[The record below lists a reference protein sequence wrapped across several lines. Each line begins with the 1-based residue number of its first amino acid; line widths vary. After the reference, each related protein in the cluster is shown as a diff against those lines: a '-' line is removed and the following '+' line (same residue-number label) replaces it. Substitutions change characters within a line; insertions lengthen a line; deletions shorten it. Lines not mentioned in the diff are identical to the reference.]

1 MPGSLTLSQISTNEL
16 RDMNNNV
23 MMSDG
28 ALTGNV
34 VFPAGHVIQTVY
46 SFNTPH
52 GQSTGT
58 QYLYDNNVSNTS
70 TTGTPLTSIT
80 TKQNNTLLMVTLDYF
95 YESGEHTTNGFVT
108 LQSHL
113 RYSTDSVLTNATEVL
128 IHYMMNDT
136 RAGGDLPQQTFNNI
150 HVLRPL
156 QLSNTKNDVYYF
168 GIKLVPGSTNM
179 GTDYYNG
186 TLPMVL
192 KIEEISL

>member
-1 MPGSLTLSQISTNEL
+1 MSGTITVGDKILASHDNVSGKLSMSENV
-16 RDMNNNV
+16 DMSN
-23 MMSDG
+23 M
-28 ALTGNV
+28 

-46 SFNTPH
+46 SFNTAN

-95 YESGEHTTNGFVT
+95 YESGSHTTNGFVT

-128 IHYMMNDT
+128 IHYMMYDT
-136 RAGGDLPQQTFNNI
+136 RAGGDLPDQTFNNI

-168 GIKLVPGSTNM
+168 GIKLVPGNTNM